1 MTSSRKIKEIFL
13 NTAQLLQIVWQATP
27 LYLVF
32 SLLLTAAKALLPALM
47 LLVNK
52 AIVDLVIANWGNTN
66 LNWQPLIKLVAMR
79 FGLSLLT
86 EILDQIN
93 LYVSQVFN
101 DKFVLHANFVLLNKA
116 SQLDLTH
123 FESAEFYD
131 TLSRAQTSG
140 SVYPQRVVKTL
151 TALFGQGLTLISL
164 LGLLIQFNIAIVP
177 LLILTTLPSFWTS
190 VVYSGRRFWMMRRET
205 QAGRLSEYLQQVL
218 TNQTFAKEVRLFNLG
233 KHFLAEWRYI
243 RQDFNRKSARIAE
256 RYAKMRGVSGV
267 FVSIGFYV
275 AYGWTLIQTVRGQI
289 SVGDFTMYT
298 GAFSQSQ
305 ELLPAILQNIAQ
317 IYESNLYVSQ
327 FFEFLSLKP
336 QIISAV
342 AAEPFPKPIRKGLV
356 LQDVT
361 FTYPGANQPT
371 LRNLNLEVKPGESIA
386 LVGINGAGKTTL
398 LKLITRLYDV
408 ESGVITIDKI
418 PLQNISLSELRQN
431 IGVLNQDFARYQ
443 LSAKDN
449 IGFGNLAQKD
459 NQILIKQAAINA
471 GADRV
476 LETLEDGY
484 QAILGKMFKG
494 GVELSGGQW
503 QKIGMARA
511 FMSDAPILILDE
523 PTAALDAIAE
533 YELFEKFRTLTAG
546 KMTFFVSHR
555 FSTVQLAD
563 RIVVLENSRIVEVG
577 SHPELMAKE
586 GLYAQMFRLQAS
598 SYNLAE

>member
-1 MTSSRKIKEIFL
+1 MASNRRTRNIVS
-13 NTAQLLQIVWQATP
+13 NTLQLLSLVWQATP
-27 LYLVF
+27 LYTVL
-32 SLLLTAAKALLPALM
+32 SLAVTGIKSLLPALM

-52 AIVDLVIANWGNTN
+52 AIVDLVIANWGNSN
-66 LNWQPLIKLVAMR
+66 LDWQPLINLVAMR
-79 FGLSLLT
+79 FGLTLVGGVLN
-86 EILDQIN
+86 QVN

-101 DKFVLHANFVLLNKA
+101 DKFVLYANFVLLQKA

-131 TLSRAQTSG
+131 TLSRAQSSG

-151 TALFGQGLTLISL
+151 TALFGQILTLVSL
-164 LGLLIQFNIAIVP
+164 LGLLIQFSWTIIP
-177 LLILTTLPSFWTS
+177 LLLFTSLPSFWTS
-190 VVYSGRRFWMMRRET
+190 VIYSGRRFWMMRRET

-218 TNQTFAKEVRLFNLG
+218 TNQSFAKEVRLFNLG
-233 KHFLAEWRYI
+233 GHLLQQWQHI
-243 RQDFNRKSARIAE
+243 RQDFNRKSAGIAE
-256 RYAKMRGVSGV
+256 KYAKMRGVSGV
-267 FVSIGFYV
+267 LVSIGFYF
-275 AYGWTLIQTVRGQI
+275 AYSWTLVRTIAGQI

-298 GAFSQSQ
+298 GAFSQGQ

-336 QIISAV
+336 KIVNAIATK
-342 AAEPFPKPIRKGLV
+342 PFPQPIQRGLV

-361 FTYPGANQPT
+361 FTYPGANKPT
-371 LRNLNLEVKPGESIA
+371 LRNLNLEVKPEESIA
-386 LVGINGAGKTTL
+386 LVGLNGAGKTTL

-408 ESGVITIDKI
+408 EHGAITLDDI
-418 PLQNISLSELRQN
+418 PLQSIELAELRNN

-443 LSAKDN
+443 LSAQDN
-449 IGFGNLAQKD
+449 IGFGNLGARDDLPRIQE
-459 NQILIKQAAINA
+459 AAIA
-471 GADRV
+471 SGADRV
-476 LETLEDGY
+476 VEDLDEGY

-511 FMSDAPILILDE
+511 FMTDAPILILDE

-563 RIVVLENSRIVEVG
+563 RIVVLENSQIVEVG
-577 SHPELMAKE
+577 SHRELIAKN
-586 GLYAQMFRLQAS
+586 GLYAKMFHLQAS
-598 SYNLAE
+598 SYRDS

>member
-1 MTSSRKIKEIFL
+1 MTSNSRIRDPFS
-13 NTAQLLQIVWQATP
+13 NTARLLHLVWQATP
-27 LYLVF
+27 LYLIL
-32 SLLLTAAKALLPALM
+32 SLLVTGAKALLPALM
-47 LLVNK
+47 LVVNK
-52 AIVDLVIANWGNTN
+52 AIVDLIIANWGNSD
-66 LNWQPLIKLVAMR
+66 LDWQPLINLVIMR
-79 FGLSLLT
+79 FGLSLLGG
-86 EILDQIN
+86 ILNQVN

-101 DKFVLHANFVLLNKA
+101 DKFVLYANYVLLNKA

-131 TLSRAQTSG
+131 TLSRAQSSG

-151 TALFGQGLTLISL
+151 TALFGQILTLISL
-164 LGLLIQFNIAIVP
+164 LGLLIQFNWAIIP
-177 LLILTTLPSFWTS
+177 LLLITSLPSFWTS
-190 VVYSGRRFWMMRRET
+190 VIYSGRRFWMMRRET

-218 TNQTFAKEVRLFNLG
+218 TNQSFAKEVRLFNLG
-233 KHFLAEWRYI
+233 EHLLGEWQTI
-243 RQDFNRKSARIAE
+243 RRDFNRKSAGIAQ
-256 RYAKMRGVSGV
+256 RYAKMRGLSGIMV
-267 FVSIGFYV
+267 NFGFYL
-275 AYGWTLIQTVRGQI
+275 AYGWTLVRTIQGEI
-289 SVGDFTMYT
+289 SVGNFTMYT

-305 ELLPAILQNIAQ
+305 ELLPNILQNIAQ
-317 IYESNLYVSQ
+317 IYEFNLYVSQ

-336 QIISAV
+336 TVIDTTRAK
-342 AAEPFPKPIRKGLV
+342 PFPQPIRKGLV

-361 FTYPGANQPT
+361 FTYPGASKPT
-371 LRNLNLEVKPGESIA
+371 LRNLNLHVLPGESIA
-386 LVGINGAGKTTL
+386 LVGLNGAGKTTL

-408 ESGVITIDKI
+408 ESGTIAIDDL
-418 PLQNISLSELRQN
+418 PLQDISLPQLRNN

-443 LSAKDN
+443 LSAQDN
-449 IGFGNLAQKD
+449 IGFGKLAQKD
-459 NQILIKQAAINA
+459 NLARIEKAAIDG

-476 LETLEDGY
+476 VNALDEGY
-484 QAILGKMFKG
+484 GAILGKMFKG

-563 RIVVLENSRIVEVG
+563 RIVVLENSRIIEVG
-577 SHPELMAKE
+577 SHQELMAKE
-586 GLYAQMFRLQAS
+586 GLYAQMFRMQAS
-598 SYNLAE
+598 SYELD